1 MLKIMD
7 IEMLELEN
15 GEPGCNNGNY
25 PEYVVTF
32 DNGETYEGITC
43 ACGRGCAGTDCIA
56 HLRIGSTFEDMDEF
70 RESISQDSFGKD
82 W

>member
-25 PEYVVTF
+25 PGYTVTF
-32 DNGETYEGITC
+32 DDGTTYEGTTC
-43 ACGRGCAGTDCIA
+43 ACGMGCSGTDCIA

-70 RESISQDSFGKD
+70 IESIRDED
-82 W
+82 EEYA